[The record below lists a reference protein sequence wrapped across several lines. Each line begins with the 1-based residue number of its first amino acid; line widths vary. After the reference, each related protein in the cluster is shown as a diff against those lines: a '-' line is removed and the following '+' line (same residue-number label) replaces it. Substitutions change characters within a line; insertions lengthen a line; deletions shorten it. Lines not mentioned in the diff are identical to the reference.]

1 VDFLQNRKSATVVPP
16 YVARPVPGASVSMP
30 LEWDELNG
38 DLHPGM
44 FTIENTPSLL
54 AQRGDRFR
62 ATLTDQQDFA
72 PAIERLQEYLA
83 AR

>member
-1 VDFLQNRKSATVVPP
+1 MVPP

-30 LEWDELNG
+30 LEWDELDG
-38 DLHPGM
+38 ELHPAM
-44 FTIENTPSLL
+44 FTIANTPSCWRS
-54 AQRGDRFR
+54 AATAFR
-62 ATLTDQQDFA
+62 ATLTGQQDFV